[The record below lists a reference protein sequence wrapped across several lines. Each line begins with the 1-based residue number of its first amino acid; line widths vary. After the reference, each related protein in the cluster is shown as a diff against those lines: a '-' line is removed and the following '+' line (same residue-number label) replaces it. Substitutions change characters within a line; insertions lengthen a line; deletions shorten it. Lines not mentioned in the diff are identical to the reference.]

1 MAFKALIF
9 DVDGVVAETEADGHR
24 VAFNK
29 VFEEEGIDARWDQAL
44 YGELLKI
51 AGGKER
57 MKTVVYSGDFKKDVG
72 DKEEYIKKLHKR
84 KTEIFQRLIL
94 EGGLPARPGVKR
106 IIEEAHE
113 RGIKLGVGSTS
124 NIDAVTTLLK
134 STLGEKVF
142 GCFNVV
148 LAGDVVKRKK
158 PDPEIYSLNAERL
171 GVAPAECCVVE
182 DMVIGLEAA
191 RAIGM
196 KCVVTRSFYSR
207 NDDFS
212 GADLVVDSLG
222 EPGDKTVVTVD
233 TVSGLFRQG
242 GKQ

>member
-1 MAFKALIF
+1 MSFQALIF
-9 DVDGVVAETEADGHR
+9 DVDGVVAETEAEGHR
-24 VAFNK
+24 VSFNK
-29 VFEEEGIDARWDQAL
+29 VFEEEGLDARWDHAL

-57 MKTVVYSGDFKKDVG
+57 MKTVVYGRDFKKDVG

-84 KTEIFQRLIL
+84 KTEIFQQLIHA
-94 EGGLPARPGVKR
+94 GRLPARPGIKR
-106 IIEEAHE
+106 LIEEAHG
-113 RGIKLGVGSTS
+113 RGIKLGIGSTS

-134 STLGEKVF
+134 STLGEKAF
-142 GCFNVV
+142 GCFDVV

-158 PDPEIYSLNAERL
+158 PDPEIYSLNSERL

-182 DMVIGLEAA
+182 DMVIGLQAA
-191 RAIGM
+191 KAIGM
-196 KCVVTRSFYSR
+196 KCIITRSYYSR

-222 EPGDKTVVTVD
+222 EPGDATVVTVD
-233 TVSGLFRQG
+233 AIRGLF
-242 GKQ
+242 K